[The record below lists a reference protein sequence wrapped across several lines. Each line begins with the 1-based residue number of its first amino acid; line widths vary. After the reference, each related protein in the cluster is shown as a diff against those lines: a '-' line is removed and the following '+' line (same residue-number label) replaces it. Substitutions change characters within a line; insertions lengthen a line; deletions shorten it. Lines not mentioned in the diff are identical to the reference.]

1 MATFTGTFK
10 PDSGSIRNVHISN
23 QAADIIEAA
32 KVQPFVAPSTNFGL
46 AIAAA
51 PSTLEQVLYV
61 AEGNEVINGFH
72 TLLTAGA
79 STDITFDL
87 KKNGSSILTGVI
99 TYNSAG
105 TREVK
110 DGTLSSATLVDG
122 DVLSVAMTVN
132 VATGASAPRAW
143 VNIVKASVPS

>member
-10 PDSGSIRNVHISN
+10 PDSGSIKNVHISN
-23 QAADIIEAA
+23 QAADIIDCA
-32 KVQPFVAPSTNFGL
+32 KVQPFADPWTNFGL
-46 AIAAA
+46 AIADA
-51 PSTLEQVLYV
+51 PATKEVVVYV

-79 STDITFDL
+79 STNITFDL

-99 TYNSAG
+99 TYNAAG

-110 DGTLSSATLVDG
+110 DGTLSSNTLVDG
-122 DVLSVAMTVN
+122 DVLSMAMTVS

-143 VNIVKASVPS
+143 ANIVKASVPS